1 MTKDYTAEIA
11 ELDAAYQANRVAN
24 ATIAI
29 EVRNRYR
36 SIIAAEIATLKAEND
51 KKFADHLARVKERSG
66 MPVGIIQDH
75 VLHTRAWNR
84 WLYWRDLAEIPGER
98 VSVRNA
104 REERQKENAAFLWSD
119 DYATLT
125 VRKNTRGE
133 DIEPV
138 VYDMST
144 NSQDAA
150 GRWWPDATDQ
160 IHEREVARDD
170 RQFLRALHDEIQR
183 QIDEGNVPE

>member
-1 MTKDYTAEIA
+1 MSKDYTAAVIRLEEAYWAMKVARKRVADEVKADFQRVIREEIA
-11 ELDAAYQANRVAN
+11 RRQKE
-24 ATIAI
+24 I
-29 EVRNRYR
+29 EIDFAKR
-36 SIIAAEIATLKAEND
+36 LKEE
-51 KKFADHLARVKERSG
+51 ADRGLPG
-66 MPVGIIQDH
+66 GIIRSEVLRTQD
-75 VLHTRAWNR
+75 WGR
-84 WLYWRDLAEIPGER
+84 WKKWRDLAEIEPDR
-98 VSVRNA
+98 VALQKAKKEAA
-104 REERQKENAAFLWSD
+104 RANSPYVWAD

-144 NSQDAA
+144 NRRDAA

-183 QIDEGNVPE
+183 QIDEGNVAE